1 MQLNSKCT
9 ESEQMAS
16 LRERSIKAV
25 LFDLDGTLVDTVG
38 DFEVSLNHMLHTLA
52 LPSISASE
60 IRHIIGKGSEHLIR
74 SVLAAKLAQAGLA
87 HDAAAIQ
94 DKFQAAWDLYLQKYL
109 DINGEHADVYE
120 GVLPGLAA
128 LRAHGLPLAVVTNKP
143 LALAEPLLK
152 SKGLNSRVAFLY
164 GGDSF
169 SRKKP
174 DPMPLL
180 KACERLQVEPQHVL
194 MVGDSS
200 NDAQAAR
207 AAGCAV
213 VLLPYGYNHGEPI
226 EAVDSDGCF
235 NSIADIAREL
245 LAP

>member
-1 MQLNSKCT
+1 MQLNRKCT

-38 DFEVSLNHMLHTLA
+38 DFEVALNHMLRTLA

-74 SVLAAKLAQAGLA
+74 TVLACKLQQAGLPHGPESVA
-87 HDAAAIQ
+87 E
-94 DKFQAAWDLYLQKYL
+94 KFQAAWDLYLNQYM
-109 DINGEHADVYE
+109 DINGEHAAVYD
-120 GVLPGLAA
+120 GVLSGLQA
-128 LRAHGLPLAVVTNKP
+128 LRSHGLPLAVVTNKP
-143 LALAEPLLK
+143 LALAVPLLK
-152 SKGLNSRVAFLY
+152 SKGLDGWVEFLY

-174 DPMPLL
+174 DPLPML
-180 KACERLQVEPQHVL
+180 KACERLQLDPQHVL

-235 NSIADIAREL
+235 DSIADIAREL
-245 LAP
+245 LAS